1 MTKAVCRSLVLVVVL
16 GILAACGT
24 SRADD
29 AQTAVPTA
37 KPTAADSQAQGQ
49 VGAKPTAAPK
59 PTAKP
64 RATPKPKPTA
74 TPEVEKEKL
83 KVEATGLGQNKKEV
97 AYAFTISNPNTGLAV
112 ESTQYQ
118 VSIYDEAGK
127 VIKTD
132 SGYLDILFPGQV
144 TGFAGTTYLDS
155 ESEVADKIEI
165 QLSEGRYEDAEAI
178 PTFEAEQVAYLPGDY
193 SSRVAGVISSPYN
206 KDVNTLRVAA
216 IAYDDAGKIIGGG
229 YTYLSFVPANGKS
242 ALMMSV
248 TTAAT
253 PAKVELYAGFSSLS
267 DLGSNAEEKGAKPI
281 TITAEGYGQ
290 DDNQLGFG
298 MLVKNP
304 NSDLMLEGSQY
315 QVAVYAEDGSVLGV
329 DEGYLGVQFPDSE
342 VGLAGNIYLPDET
355 TASKVVMQ
363 VLTGR
368 SEKAKPQDSFTS
380 EDASFEAG
388 DYSSKVTG
396 SVNNP
401 FTKEV
406 KSVRVNAITF
416 DDAGK
421 IIGGGYTYADF
432 IPAGGKSAVEVSVVT
447 AGTPAKAELY
457 ATVSDP
463 DDIK

>member
-1 MTKAVCRSLVLVVVL
+1 MKVLRRSLVLVVVL

-24 SRADD
+24 SRTEGT
-29 AQTAVPTA
+29 QNAVAPTTSA
-37 KPTAADSQAQGQ
+37 TSESQAQGQ

-64 RATPKPKPTA
+64 RATPRPKPTA

-83 KVEATGLGQNKKEV
+83 KVEATGFGQDKTSV
-97 AYAFTISNPNTGLAV
+97 AYAFTISNPNQGLAV

-118 VSIYDEAGK
+118 VSVYDEAGK
-127 VIKTD
+127 VLKTD
-132 SGYLDILFPGQV
+132 SGYLDVVFPGQV

-155 ESEVADKIEI
+155 DSDVVAKVEI
-165 QLSEGRYEDAEAI
+165 QLSEGDYESTEAM
-178 PTFEAEQVAYLPGDY
+178 PTFESSQVAYVPADY
-193 SSRVAGVISSPYN
+193 SPQVAAVISSPYK
-206 KDVNTLRVAA
+206 KDVDTLRVAA

-229 YTYLSFVPANGKS
+229 YTYLSFVPASGQS
-242 ALMMSV
+242 AVMMSV
-248 TTAAT
+248 TTQGE
-253 PAKVELYAGFSSLS
+253 PAKVEVYAGFSSLS
-267 DLGSNAEEKGAKPI
+267 SLGSNAVEDGAKAI

-290 DDNQLGFG
+290 DENQLGFG

-342 VGLAGNIYLPDET
+342 TGLAGNIYLPDET

-368 SEKAKPQDSFTS
+368 SEKAKPEDSFTA

-401 FTKEV
+401 FSKEV

-457 ATVSDP
+457 ATVSSP